1 MTPSPSDRPRR
12 GDGQPLAATILFLLP
27 FFSFKPNHAIPA
39 EKAHMASQ
47 PGGSSSVIVPVL
59 PAWSW
64 RGVAGVGY
72 QDPCLGDDDK
82 GDRLELQVL
91 LSGRSSVFPVPSFG
105 EPEPPVPE
113 LKRPVLEL
121 ELWYLDILPGGE
133 LMVKH
138 CILWIST
145 TYLSIWILL
154 CNIQSQEDDVGWLN
168 VSTAADSRN

>member
-113 LKRPVLEL
+113 LKRLVLEL
-121 ELWYLDILPGGE
+121 EL
-133 LMVKH
+133 
-138 CILWIST
+138 
-145 TYLSIWILL
+145 
-154 CNIQSQEDDVGWLN
+154 
-168 VSTAADSRN
+168 